1 MHASSFFFARAVSGR
16 NRPQRLFT
24 TMVRDLAGLSPA
36 FAENI
41 ALSLEEE
48 RSIASAPPT
57 GQFEALILNP
67 SRRHP
72 FTKPAV
78 IVIDALDEGLSDNFD
93 TGCLRPSSQT
103 LRNVS
108 HIPHLPTS
116 KSIWRIFVAAWSY
129 SNAVDRYTR
138 TCEPEWYCNPCSIE
152 IEGNRDVGKSGR
164 ELARPV
170 SIRRFRK
177 DGGRPLYMGVRS
189 LRLLPIQT
197 KNSDHSCRS
206 AVHKVSPRKR
216 WWIHCMLPSL
226 KPAAG
231 GTRHLFVGM
240 ISWWGLSW

>member
-1 MHASSFFFARAVSGR
+1 
-16 NRPQRLFT
+16 
-24 TMVRDLAGLSPA
+24 MVRDLAGLSPA

-116 KSIWRIFVAAWSY
+116 KSI
-129 SNAVDRYTR
+129 
-138 TCEPEWYCNPCSIE
+138 
-152 IEGNRDVGKSGR
+152 
-164 ELARPV
+164 
-170 SIRRFRK
+170 
-177 DGGRPLYMGVRS
+177 
-189 LRLLPIQT
+189 
-197 KNSDHSCRS
+197 
-206 AVHKVSPRKR
+206 
-216 WWIHCMLPSL
+216 
-226 KPAAG
+226 
-231 GTRHLFVGM
+231 
-240 ISWWGLSW
+240 